1 VLLLREALELL
12 VDALRVADVLVE
24 VEVLRFPV
32 SAVEIEVG
40 ARLENS
46 ERERSEEEYEEYEL
60 EPQRQPPQLRRR
72 QGCSPSAELG
82 VAAAGGVA
90 TADEDGCT
98 RHSGRG
104 GIM

>member
-1 VLLLREALELL
+1 VLLLVLPELL
-12 VDALRVADVLVE
+12 VDVLRDADVLVE
-24 VEVLRFPV
+24 VKPLRPPV

-46 ERERSEEEYEEYEL
+46 ERERSDEEYEEYEP

-72 QGCSPSAELG
+72 QGCSPSAAPG

-104 GIM
+104 GVM